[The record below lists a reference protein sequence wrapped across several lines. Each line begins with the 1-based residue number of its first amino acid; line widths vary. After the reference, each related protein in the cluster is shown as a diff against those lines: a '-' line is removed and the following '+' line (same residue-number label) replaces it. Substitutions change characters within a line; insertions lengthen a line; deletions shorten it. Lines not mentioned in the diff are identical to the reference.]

1 MTYVRN
7 LTILNDVHIG
17 VQRSAGTTPISAWNL
32 RQQVLHQFALRI
44 DEVPS
49 DLMILGDLFDS
60 ISVPTADFLRTFE
73 ILHGWLGQCEYMTLF
88 LVAGNHDAPKTDT
101 TLSSFQLL
109 GRLLSGLHR
118 NIKIIE
124 QPTMTPYGYVVP
136 HVSNQDRFDAAL
148 AKVPP
153 CEVLYLHCNFD
164 NKFAAQSDQSLN
176 LSQEQAEA
184 CPAKHIVIAHEHQ
197 TRKIDKVWIPGN
209 QIVTSVSDC
218 LGSDAKRWTIVEN
231 GQPRLEKLYDIQE
244 VFEQMPWDA
253 LTESDKPFIRVVGQ
267 AAAVQASEVVS
278 AISVYRRQS
287 SALVITNAVKVL
299 AEDGSQVFE
308 RSLESVKAFDVM
320 AALKEF
326 LKPEEFS
333 VVEGVL

>member
-1 MTYVRN
+1 MSN
-7 LTILNDVHIG
+7 LAVINDLHLG
-17 VQRSAGTTPISAWNL
+17 VQRSAGTTPLTAWNL
-32 RQQVLHQFALRI
+32 RQSALKQAADLI
-44 DEVPS
+44 DECRDC
-49 DLMILGDLFDS
+49 DLMILGDLLDS
-60 ISVPTADFLRTFE
+60 IAVPMSDWLATFQM
-73 ILHGWLGQCEYMTLF
+73 LQDRCAHSPNHTY
-88 LVAGNHDAPKTDT
+88 LVGGNHDYPKTDT

-109 GRLLSGLHR
+109 CAVLTDLNPGKVTTIH
-118 NIKIIE
+118 K
-124 QPTMTPYGYVVP
+124 PTMTPHGYVIP
-136 HVSNQDRFDAAL
+136 SLANQDLMDQAL
-148 AKVPP
+148 KGVPT
-153 CEVLYLHCNFD
+153 CDVLYLHCNFD

-197 TRKIDKVWIPGN
+197 TRKIGKVWIPGN

-218 LGSDAKRWTIVEN
+218 LGSDAKRWTIVEA
-231 GQPRLEKLYDIQE
+231 GQPRFEKLYDIQE

-253 LTESDKPFIRVVGQ
+253 LTESDKPFIRVGGQ

-278 AISVYRRQS
+278 AISLYRRQS
-287 SALVITNAVKVL
+287 NALVITNAVKVL

-308 RSLESVKAFDVM
+308 RSLESVKTFDVM

-326 LKPEEFS
+326 LKPEEFA

>member
-1 MTYVRN
+1 MKLIV
-7 LTILNDVHIG
+7 INDTHVS
-17 VQRSAGTTPISAWNL
+17 VQRSAGTTPITAWNL
-32 RQQVLHQFALRI
+32 RQQVLKQFEGLMHQATG
-44 DEVPS
+44 S
-49 DLMILGDLFDS
+49 DVLILGDLFDS
-60 ISVPTADFLRTFE
+60 GSAALADWLRAFQ
-73 ILHGWLGQCEYMTLF
+73 ILNEWLVTGRTTLT
-88 LVAGNHDAPKTDT
+88 LCVGNHDLNKTDT
-101 TLSSFQLL
+101 TLSSCQLL
-109 GRLLSGLHR
+109 GRMLADLHPKR
-118 NIKIIE
+118 FVFSE

-136 HVSNQDRFDAAL
+136 HTSNQDRFDAAL
-148 AKVPP
+148 AEVPP
-153 CEVLYLHCNFD
+153 CDVLYLHCNFD

-197 TRKIDKVWIPGN
+197 TRKVGKVWIPGN